1 MLVLS
6 RRIDEVVEIGDDIR
20 VKVVRIDGRNV
31 RLGIDAPRDVSI
43 RRPEAIVRPKLA
55 RPASTSTAGKR
66 ILIVDDSPEDRQAYR
81 RLIQRGGEGVAAFT
95 FAETDSGEDGLELCR
110 SERPD
115 CVLLDYCLPDLDGLE
130 FLDELRGRHEASI
143 PVVMLTGHGDETIAV
158 AAMKRGAADYVP
170 KHQLTGERLR
180 SVIEDV
186 LAAGRPGWV
195 TGLVKI

>member
-6 RRIDEVVEIGDDIR
+6 RRVEEVVEIGDDIR

-43 RRPEAIVRPKLA
+43 RRPEAVVRPRLSH
-55 RPASTSTAGKR
+55 PSTEGKR

-81 RLIQRGGEGVAAFT
+81 RLIQRGGENVATFT

-115 CVLLDYCLPDLDGLE
+115 CVLLDYRLPDLDGLE

-186 LAAGRPGWV
+186 LSPLRGSASLMR
-195 TGLVKI
+195 I

>member
-31 RLGIDAPRDVSI
+31 RLGIDAPRHVAV
-43 RRPEAIVRPKLA
+43 RRPEAVIRPKSLVV
-55 RPASTSTAGKR
+55 PAAAGRR

-81 RLIQRGGEGVAAFT
+81 RLIQRGAPAEDVSFT

-110 SERPD
+110 TERPD
-115 CVLLDYCLPDLDGLE
+115 CVLLDYRLPDLDGLE
-130 FLDELRGRHEASI
+130 FLDELRGRRESSI

-170 KHQLTGERLR
+170 KHELTGEKLR
-180 SVIEDV
+180 SVLQEV
-186 LAAGRPGWV
+186 LTPGRPAAWSGGMRV
-195 TGLVKI
+195 